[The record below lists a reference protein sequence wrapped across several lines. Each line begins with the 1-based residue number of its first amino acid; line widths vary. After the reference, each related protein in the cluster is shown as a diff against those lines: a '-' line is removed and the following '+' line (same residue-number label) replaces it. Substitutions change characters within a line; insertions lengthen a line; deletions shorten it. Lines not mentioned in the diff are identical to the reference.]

1 MQGFDL
7 ANTLVSINYK
17 SGNIPSAIKNAKVL
31 YRPKGNFVIIT
42 AQQDT
47 PEIHNAV
54 SEMVSV
60 NFPNCQRVYFVSG
73 GEAEI
78 IKKKAAAIK
87 RLGLTDFTDNNRAIL
102 AGLKELNL
110 GAKLWVMTSSGRKP
124 Y

>member
-7 ANTLVSINYK
+7 ADTLVHINYK
-17 SGNIPSAIKNAKVL
+17 SGNIVGAIAKANVL

-42 AQQDT
+42 AQQDS
-47 PEIHNAV
+47 PQIHTAIK
-54 SEMVSV
+54 SMIAD
-60 NFPNCQRVYFVSG
+60 NFPNCQRVVFVSG
-73 GEAEI
+73 GEVEI

-110 GAKLWVMTSSGRKP
+110 GVKLWVMTSDGRKP
-124 Y
+124 F

>member
-7 ANTLVSINYK
+7 ADTLVHINYK
-17 SGNIPSAIKNAKVL
+17 SGNIVSAIANAKVL

-42 AQQDT
+42 AQQDNAS
-47 PEIHNAV
+47 IHTAI
-54 SEMVSV
+54 SSMVAD

-73 GEAEI
+73 GEAEV

-87 RLGLTDFTDNNRAIL
+87 RLNLTDFTDNNRAIL
-102 AGLKELNL
+102 AGIKELNT
-110 GAKLWVMTSSGRKP
+110 GAKLWVMTGDGRKP

>member
-7 ANTLVSINYK
+7 ADTLVHINYK
-17 SGNIPSAIKNAKVL
+17 SGNIVRAIADATVK
-31 YRPKGNFVIIT
+31 YRPKGNFIIIT

-47 PEIHNAV
+47 PAIHSAINA
-54 SEMVSV
+54 MVKE
-60 NFPNCQRVYFVSG
+60 NFPNCVNVYFVSG

-87 RLGLTDFTDNNRAIL
+87 RLNLTDFTDNNRAIL

-110 GAKLWVMTSSGRKP
+110 GVKLWVMTGDGRKP

>member
-7 ANTLVSINYK
+7 ADTLVHINYK
-17 SGNIPSAIKNAKVL
+17 SGNIVSAIAHADVL

-42 AQQDT
+42 AQQDN
-47 PEIHNAV
+47 PSIHTAI
-54 SEMVSV
+54 SSMVSD

-78 IKKKAAAIK
+78 IKKKAAVIK

-110 GAKLWVMTSSGRKP
+110 GVKLWVMTSNGRKP

>member
-7 ANTLVSINYK
+7 ADTLVHINYK
-17 SGNIPSAIKNAKVL
+17 SGNIVSAIAHADVL
-31 YRPKGNFVIIT
+31 YRPKGNFIIIT
-42 AQQDT
+42 AQQDNAS
-47 PEIHNAV
+47 IHSAI
-54 SEMVSV
+54 SSMVAD
-60 NFPNCQRVYFVSG
+60 NFPNCQRVIFVNG

-87 RLGLTDFTDNNRAIL
+87 RLKLTDFTDNNRAIL

-110 GAKLWVMTSSGRKP
+110 GVKLWVMTQSGRKP